1 MSKRNL
7 GDRIK
12 LSSYEDM
19 FGEEDTISS
28 PVEQKPEGQIV
39 EVPLDELHS
48 FENHPFRVIDDEAM
62 QEMVDSIKQYGV
74 LVPAIARPREQG
86 GYELLSGHRRHHAS
100 EIVGKVTMPVIIKD
114 CNDDEATVIMVDA
127 NIQREDILI
136 SEKARAYR
144 MKYDAMK
151 HQGAAGGFSLKEMSE
166 QAGDSMKTI
175 QRLICVADLDEN
187 LLNLL
192 DQKKLGIRQGV
203 DLSFLTKEQQAV
215 VYKMTTELSVSLSWE
230 DSTRIKEAGKK
241 GYLNADYLK
250 DILTHDKPKVRKV
263 IFNQKK
269 LDDYFEPNMS
279 SEDIEELIVKL
290 LDEWKERGGHS

>member
-7 GDRIK
+7 GEKIK
-12 LSSYEDM
+12 LASYDDM
-19 FGEEDTISS
+19 FGMDETTIS
-28 PVEQKPEGQIV
+28 PVDQKIEGQIIDI
-39 EVPLDELHS
+39 PLDELHT
-48 FENHPFRVIDDEAM
+48 FENHPFRVVDDESM
-62 QEMVDSIKQYGV
+62 QEMVDSIKQFGV
-74 LVPAIARPREQG
+74 LVPAIARPRADG

-100 EIVGKVTMPVIIKD
+100 TIAGKESMPVIVKD

-136 SEKARAYR
+136 SEKAKAYR

-151 HQGAAGGFSLKEMSE
+151 HQGAAGGISLKEMSE

-175 QRLICVADLDEN
+175 QRLICVADLNES

-192 DQKKLGIRQGV
+192 DAKKLGIRQGV
-203 DLSFLTKEQQAV
+203 DLSSLEIEQQEV
-215 VYKMTTELSVSLSWE
+215 VCKVITELGISLSWD

-241 GYLNADYLK
+241 GYLNEDYLK
-250 DILTHDKPKVRKV
+250 DILTHEKVKTRKV
-263 IFNQKK
+263 VFNQKK

-290 LDEWKERGGHS
+290 LNEWKLKGGKG